1 LRGGGSKKGGK
12 STRTVNTGQEYGY
25 LTKKL
30 TKTTKNLYEK
40 QDSKTK
46 LKKSIQPTKE
56 QKSSPKIEP
65 RKLYTSDKFAG
76 LNKGKFNLKFNE
88 YLSKNE
94 TNVSGAKLNF
104 MKKDISSNS

>member
-1 LRGGGSKKGGK
+1 M
-12 STRTVNTGQEYGY
+12 NTGQEYGY